1 MDYKLVAI
9 DLDDTLLGA
18 DNQISER
25 TKKVIQQ
32 AQDKGVKVVIAT
44 GRMHASAFPYAQQL
58 GIAGP
63 IITYNGALIKK
74 VASGEIVEHNPI
86 SLELTKKV
94 GRYVKEHDLNL
105 NLYLDDILYINHDGP
120 KARYY
125 EKLAGVKAVLI
136 NEDLEEFID
145 QPSTK
150 LIIVDDEEEIP
161 AILADVKEEFA
172 EQLHITTS
180 KSVFVELMA
189 PEVNKGQAVAD
200 LAAEYGFSAAE
211 VMTIGDSYNDREMLE
226 YAGLGVAVD
235 NAWPEVKESADY
247 ITKAHDEEGVAE
259 VIEKFVL

>member
-1 MDYKLVAI
+1 MNYKLVAI

-18 DNQISER
+18 DNQISKR

-32 AQDKGVKVVIAT
+32 AQDKGVEVVIAT
-44 GRMHASAFPYAQQL
+44 GRMHASALPYAQQL
-58 GIAGP
+58 GIKGP

-74 VASGEIVEHNPI
+74 VAKGEIVEHSPI
-86 SLELTKKV
+86 SLELTKQV
-94 GRYVKEHDLNL
+94 ARYVKEHDLNL
-105 NLYLDDILYINHDGP
+105 NLYMDDILYINHDGP

-136 NEDLEEFID
+136 NEDLEDFIE

-161 AILADVKEEFA
+161 AILADVKKEFA

-200 LAAEYGFSAAE
+200 LAAEYGISAAE